1 MREFSH
7 PIRKIEGEIEDLQIE
22 IDRKE
27 QELKQATDEFAALSK
42 KKELLEIEIEEFYA
56 EKKRKIQEKRR
67 LEFEYN
73 E

>member
-7 PIRKIEGEIEDLQIE
+7 PLRKIEGEIEDLQIE

-27 QELKQATDEFAALSK
+27 QELKQVTDDFAVLAK
-42 KKELLEIEIEEFYA
+42 KKELLETEIEEMYA
-56 EKKRKIQEKRR
+56 EKKRKIQEQRR